1 MGKYNEEGGQRK
13 LPALRGYLPN
23 SLRPGASSDD
33 SPRNPIRNK
42 VLAAVVA
49 TGAVAAVGAPLAI
62 NATGSEDTAA
72 QAVQPVVKQQSL
84 GAPAGGPDGPQSP
97 PPAVELHGAQ
107 DPANAPAPPQPE
119 AKSKPAPAPKEQAGA
134 KSEPAPSPAEK
145 KAQQQAIEDQ
155 IAKKKAYAAKK
166 AAEQKAAEQEAAPA
180 PAPAPAAKAAPAP
193 QAKAAPAPSGK
204 LTQGHLT
211 SGYHSRGGS
220 HAGIDIG
227 AGTGTPIHA
236 PTGGEV
242 ISSGPASGFGKWVRV
257 QHDDGKVTVY
267 GHINTSS
274 VSVGQRVEAGQQ
286 IATVGSRGQST
297 GPHLHFEVRLA
308 PGGQE
313 INPLSWLQQYGI
325 SY

>member
-1 MGKYNEEGGQRK
+1 MGKYYEEGGQRK
-13 LPALRGYLPN
+13 LSALRGYLPN
-23 SLRPGASSDD
+23 SLRPGTSSDD

-49 TGAVAAVGAPLAI
+49 TGAAAAVGAPLAV
-62 NATGSEDTAA
+62 NATGSEDTSA

-84 GAPAGGPDGPQSP
+84 GAPAGGPNGGPPSP

-107 DPANAPAPPQPE
+107 DPANAPAPPQAE
-119 AKSKPAPAPKEQAGA
+119 AKGKPAPAPKEQAVA
-134 KSEPAPSPAEK
+134 ANEPAPSPAEK
-145 KAQQQAIEDQ
+145 KAQQQAVEDQ

-166 AAEQKAAEQEAAPA
+166 AAEQKAAPA

-220 HAGIDIG
+220 HPGIDIG
-227 AGTGTPIHA
+227 ADMGTPIHS

-242 ISSGPASGFGKWVRV
+242 ISSGPASGFGKWVRI

-274 VSVGQRVEAGQQ
+274 VDVGQRVEAGQQ

-313 INPLSWLQQYGI
+313 INPIPWLQQHGI